1 MTLRFLSGD
10 FKPYLDRIFL
20 FPNINQVI
28 CGPAIAGDLHGT
40 FLCIKGIHLQVHG
53 TGESQRHADAEQN
66 CPVSVQPNVEVGNE
80 NVVHG
85 APPLVPEESV
95 RHPDLAGVGDGE
107 VGDLVCEGRI
117 LNTAGLSYC

>member
-1 MTLRFLSGD
+1 MESLTVRREVLT
-10 FKPYLDRIFL
+10 
-20 FPNINQVI
+20 
-28 CGPAIAGDLHGT
+28 AGDLHRT
-40 FLCIKGIHLQVHG
+40 LLSVQRVELEVHG

-66 CPVSVQPNVEVGNE
+66 RPVSVQPDVEVGNE

-107 VGDLVCEGRI
+107 VGDLVCQWRI
-117 LNTAGLSYC
+117 LNKTQLSYYC